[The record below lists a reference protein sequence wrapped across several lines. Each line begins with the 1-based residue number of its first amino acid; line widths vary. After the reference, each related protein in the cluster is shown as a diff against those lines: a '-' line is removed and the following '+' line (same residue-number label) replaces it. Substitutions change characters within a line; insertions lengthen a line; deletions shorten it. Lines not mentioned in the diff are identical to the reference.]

1 MSAPASTVVQ
11 GRVVNIL
18 IELDELTL
26 VSDESFSFDPGE
38 GVEDFDLATATTSQ
52 SIPANSTPTI
62 EFDLHLEEADKSGL
76 DNLGVIDAD
85 GNLQYS
91 TGSRE
96 VAEINVE
103 YLDSEDG
110 TVELEH
116 RFENVL
122 VELGPIED
130 SNPVMTSITGHI
142 NGDIELA
149 VGVTSA

>member
-1 MSAPASTVVQ
+1 MSASEVVQ

-38 GVEDFDLATATTSQ
+38 DTEDFDLATATTSQ
-52 SIPANSTPTI
+52 TIPANSTPTI
-62 EFDLHLEEADKSGL
+62 EFDLHLETADKSGL

-91 TGSRE
+91 TGTRE
-96 VAEINVE
+96 IAELNVE
-103 YLDSEDG
+103 YLDAEDG
-110 TVELEH
+110 AVELEH
-116 RFENVL
+116 QFNDVL
-122 VELGPIED
+122 IELGPIED
-130 SNPVMTSITGHI
+130 SNPVTASVTGHV
-142 NGDIELA
+142 NGEIELA